1 MMKTKRIDP
10 DDVDLDYLRK
20 QFGEFRSNLL
30 GMKDKVSGNTAEVL
44 DQMGSYLDNSGLS
57 SRLSSLE
64 SELESIA
71 AKLKGS
77 GKDAV
82 ALGMSKGKEAVTRV
96 EAEVTERP
104 IASIAIAFGVGLLVS
119 QFLRRS

>member
-10 DDVDLDYLRK
+10 ENVDLDYLRK

-30 GMKDKVSGNTAEVL
+30 GMKEKVSGSTAEVL
-44 DQMGSYLDNSGLS
+44 DQMGSYLDNNVS
-57 SRLSSLE
+57 SRLSDLE
-64 SELESIA
+64 AELESIA
-71 AKLKGS
+71 EKLKMS

-82 ALGMSKGKEAVTRV
+82 ALGVSKGKQAVTRV